1 MRSPPRSTRTH
12 TLCHY
17 TTLFR
22 SRSVMAAGL
31 AMGSSAAAQTVMR
44 ISISS
49 PQNSHQGVAI
59 DTFAKEVE
67 RLTNGRYV
75 IKTFY
80 ASSLGAEREAMESVQ
95 MGTKELTWTSSGP
108 VPNFRS
114 EERREG
120 KECVSTFRSRWSP
133 ET

>member
-1 MRSPPRSTRTH
+1 
-12 TLCHY
+12 
-17 TTLFR
+17 
-22 SRSVMAAGL
+22 
-31 AMGSSAAAQTVMR
+31 MR

-59 DTFAKEVE
+59 ATFAKEVE

-95 MGTKELTWTSSGP
+95 MATQELTWTSSGP
-108 VPNFRS
+108 VPNF
-114 EERREG
+114 
-120 KECVSTFRSRWSP
+120 VP
-133 ET
+133 EVRTLDLPCLFTDSATARGMLVGSHAAEHMKKFDP

>member
-1 MRSPPRSTRTH
+1 MNPNCPGDKMKTLRRT
-12 TLCHY
+12 TVGLV
-17 TTLFR
+17 L
-22 SRSVMAAGL
+22 SVMAAGL
-31 AMGSSAAAQTVMR
+31 AMGSSASAQTVMR

-80 ASSLGAEREAMESVQ
+80 AS
-95 MGTKELTWTSSGP
+95 
-108 VPNFRS
+108 RS
-114 EERREG
+114 EEQTSELQLPMSISYAVFCL
-120 KECVSTFRSRWSP
+120 KNKNT
-133 ET
+133 